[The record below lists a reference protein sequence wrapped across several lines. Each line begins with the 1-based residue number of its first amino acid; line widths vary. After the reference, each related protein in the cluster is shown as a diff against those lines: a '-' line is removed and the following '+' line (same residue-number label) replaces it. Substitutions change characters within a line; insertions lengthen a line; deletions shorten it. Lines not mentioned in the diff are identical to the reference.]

1 MATPSTSS
9 RAGPDPVPNNLTRSN
24 TDNFKRCCICY
35 EDEGEHTTEPVIH
48 PCTCS
53 LPVHETCLIRWYEEI
68 QKRNSRDDVTCP
80 QCKAPFKVEEPFD
93 FVVALRDTIHSQFSK
108 VSPIIL
114 ASMAVSGTFAS
125 SATYGVVAAS
135 WFAGYET
142 ALGWVGLQITPGQA
156 VAVPVARSARV
167 GRIMMRLWSL
177 SSIAPA
183 VVLSRALPFLANF
196 FFVPFSA
203 MYGLALITQDDHPT
217 WPPSPTWAMV
227 MMPYLH
233 MSYIRFYNYWLS
245 PIDDRL
251 NRALRGL
258 ESSLQPIDSA
268 AGESE
273 AGNNN
278 NNGNQDRGSRFSMSD
293 LLDLGRTA
301 WIALINPPDQNEAN
315 LDDPWEL
322 GAHAVNDNDGS
333 DFEVGANAVNNNAVN
348 NNAVNGNHG
357 FDFDDFL
364 FSDLHRPGPHNEEIP
379 TAIDGASGG
388 LWDVP
393 PQYQGVPIGMV
404 WEGGLQPQPRPAP
417 PEPAPAQAAP
427 AHAAPAHAAP
437 AQAAPAQ
444 AAPAQAAPAQAAPAQ
459 VAPAQAAP
467 AQAAEAEARIPAPA
481 VPAPAPAPAPA
492 AAAPP
497 PQPAARERNDDDQ
510 DGVELPLVSF
520 TDLTNNVVTS
530 LLFPFISYG
539 MGELLRLSLPRS
551 WTSPPKA
558 IVTSGFFRSGK
569 IMQGG
574 PGGLL
579 QQRWGRSLA
588 GGCLFVVIR
597 DVFELYAKYRNV
609 QAKKARRIVRKRGG
623 EGGGGQRSNRR
634 AAGAGAGTGNQ

>member
-1 MATPSTSS
+1 MATPGTSS

-35 EDEGEHTTEPVIH
+35 EDEGERTTEPVIH

-68 QKRNSRDDVTCP
+68 QKRNSRDDVSCP

-142 ALGWVGLQITPGQA
+142 ALGWVGLQITSGQA
-156 VAVPVARSARV
+156 VAVPVARSAGV

-227 MMPYLH
+227 MMPYIH
-233 MSYIRFYNYWLS
+233 MSYIRFYDYWLR

-258 ESSLQPIDSA
+258 ETSLQPIESA

-273 AGNNN
+273 AGNND

-301 WIALINPPDQNEAN
+301 WIVLINPPDQNEAN
-315 LDDPWEL
+315 LDDPWGL
-322 GAHAVNDNDGS
+322 
-333 DFEVGANAVNNNAVN
+333 GANAVNGNDGFDFEIGANAANGNDGFDFEIRVNAVN
-348 NNAVNGNHG
+348 NNAVNGNDG

-364 FSDLHRPGPHNEEIP
+364 FSDLDRPGPHDEEIP
-379 TAIDGASGG
+379 TATDGASGG

-393 PQYQGVPIGMV
+393 PLHQGVPIRMV
-404 WEGGLQPQPRPAP
+404 WGGGLQYPEYMQPQPQPAP
-417 PEPAPAQAAP
+417 PEP
-427 AHAAPAHAAP
+427 
-437 AQAAPAQ
+437 
-444 AAPAQAAPAQAAPAQ
+444 
-459 VAPAQAAP
+459 APAQAAP
-467 AQAAEAEARIPAPA
+467 AQAAEAEARTPTPA
-481 VPAPAPAPAPA
+481 VPAPAPAPAAVAA

-510 DGVELPLVSF
+510 DGVELPPVSF

-551 WTSPPKA
+551 WTSPPRP
-558 IVTSGFFRSGK
+558 IGTSGFFRSGK

-634 AAGAGAGTGNQ
+634 AAGAGAGAGTGNQ

>member
-1 MATPSTSS
+1 MATPGTSS
-9 RAGPDPVPNNLTRSN
+9 RAGPDPVPNDLTRSN

-35 EDEGEHTTEPVIH
+35 EDEGKRTTEPVIY

-53 LPVHETCLIRWYEEI
+53 LPVHETCLIRWYEAI

-80 QCKAPFKVEEPFD
+80 QCRAPFKVEEPFD

-114 ASMAVSGTFAS
+114 ASIAVSGTFAS

-142 ALGWVGLQITPGQA
+142 ALGWVGLQITSGQA
-156 VAVPVARSARV
+156 VAVPVAKSARV

-183 VVLSRALPFLANF
+183 VVLSRGLPFLANF

-227 MMPYLH
+227 MMPYIH
-233 MSYIRFYNYWLS
+233 MSYIRFYDYWLR
-245 PIDDRL
+245 PIDNRL

-273 AGNNN
+273 AGNND
-278 NNGNQDRGSRFSMSD
+278 NNGNQDRGSRFSVSD

-315 LDDPWEL
+315 LDDPWGL
-322 GAHAVNDNDGS
+322 GAHAVNDNDGF
-333 DFEVGANAVNNNAVN
+333 DFEVGATAVND
-348 NNAVNGNHG
+348 NAVNGNDG
-357 FDFDDFL
+357 FDFDNYL

-388 LWDVP
+388 LGGVL

-404 WEGGLQPQPRPAP
+404 WGGGLQYPEYIQPQPRPAP
-417 PEPAPAQAAP
+417 PEPAPAQTVP
-427 AHAAPAHAAP
+427 AQAAP

-459 VAPAQAAP
+459 AA
-467 AQAAEAEARIPAPA
+467 AAAA
-481 VPAPAPAPAPA
+481 A

-497 PQPAARERNDDDQ
+497 PQPAARERNDDGQ

-539 MGELLRLSLPRS
+539 MGELLRLILPRS

-558 IVTSGFFRSGK
+558 IVTSGFFRSEK

-623 EGGGGQRSNRR
+623 EGGGQRSNRR

>member
-1 MATPSTSS
+1 MSTPGTSS
-9 RAGPDPVPNNLTRSN
+9 QASSHPVPNNLTRSN

-35 EDEGEHTTEPVIH
+35 EDEGERTTEPVIH

-68 QKRNSRDDVTCP
+68 QKRHNRDDVSCP
-80 QCKAPFKVEEPFD
+80 QCKAPFRVEEPFD

-125 SATYGVVAAS
+125 SATYGVIAAS

-142 ALGWVGLQITPGQA
+142 ALGWVGLQITSGQA
-156 VAVPVARSARV
+156 VAVPVARSAR
-167 GRIMMRLWSL
+167 
-177 SSIAPA
+177 
-183 VVLSRALPFLANF
+183 
-196 FFVPFSA
+196 
-203 MYGLALITQDDHPT
+203 YGLALITQDDHPT

-227 MMPYLH
+227 MMPYIH
-233 MSYIRFYNYWLS
+233 MSYIRFYDYWLS
-245 PIDDRL
+245 PIDNRL

-258 ESSLQPIDSA
+258 ETSLQPIDSA

-273 AGNNN
+273 AGNND

-301 WIALINPPDQNEAN
+301 WIVFINPPDQNEAN
-315 LDDPWEL
+315 LDDPWGL
-322 GAHAVNDNDGS
+322 GANALNGNDGF

-348 NNAVNGNHG
+348 NNAVNNNAVNNNAVNGNDG

-364 FSDLHRPGPHNEEIP
+364 FSDLDRPGPHDEDIP

-393 PQYQGVPIGMV
+393 PLNQDVPIGMV
-404 WEGGLQPQPRPAP
+404 WGGGLQYPEYIQPQPQPAP
-417 PEPAPAQAAP
+417 PEP
-427 AHAAPAHAAP
+427 
-437 AQAAPAQ
+437 
-444 AAPAQAAPAQAAPAQ
+444 APAQAAPAQAAPAQ
-459 VAPAQAAP
+459 VPP
-467 AQAAEAEARIPAPA
+467 AQAAEAEARTSAPA
-481 VPAPAPAPAPA
+481 VPAPAPAPAA

-510 DGVELPLVSF
+510 DGVELPPVSF

-551 WTSPPKA
+551 WTSPPKP

-609 QAKKARRIVRKRGG
+609 QAKKARRIVRKKGG

-634 AAGAGAGTGNQ
+634 AAGAGAGAGTGNQ